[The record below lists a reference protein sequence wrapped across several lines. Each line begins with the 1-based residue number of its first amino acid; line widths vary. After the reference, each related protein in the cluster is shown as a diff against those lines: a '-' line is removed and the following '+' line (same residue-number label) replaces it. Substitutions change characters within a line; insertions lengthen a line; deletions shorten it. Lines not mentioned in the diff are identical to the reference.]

1 VPARVY
7 NPDHTA
13 WIRRQLRTMAVYGTL
28 GLIIAGMAAAVTTLV
43 GRAGG
48 GAWPGL
54 VPVVWAAV
62 GILTGVSVADLV
74 AAALLWRVYQRRRAD
89 LDAQGAEI
97 DGERRARLAN
107 AGRTP
112 KPDGRTP
119 EPDDRTPEP
128 DDRASE
134 PDGRTSEP

>member
-1 VPARVY
+1 MPARVY

-13 WIRRQLRTMAVYGTL
+13 WIRRHLRTMAVYGAL
-28 GLIIAGMAAAVTTLV
+28 GLVIAGVAAVVTTFV

-54 VPVVWAAV
+54 VPVVWVAV
-62 GILTGVSVADLV
+62 GVLTGVSVVDLV
-74 AAALLWRVYQRRRAD
+74 TAALLWRVYQRRRAD

-107 AGRTP
+107 AARAT
-112 KPDGRTP
+112 
-119 EPDDRTPEP
+119 EP
-128 DDRASE
+128 
-134 PDGRTSEP
+134 